1 MAKVLVLDAGHG
13 LNTSGKQTMN
23 GSKGV
28 IKEWTLNNNVCNKI
42 QAILKDYDVTIH
54 RTDDTTGKTDI
65 SLSERVKR
73 CNNYKPHLFVS
84 IHHNAGGGV
93 GTEVYWHTKGTA
105 EDKKVAGIVAP
116 KLASKCGMRNRGV
129 KQASFAV
136 LSCKPTAILCEGGF
150 MDSSDYEI
158 ITSDKGQQAYAEA
171 VAESIIEY
179 LGLKKVATSQPS
191 SSTSSSSSTSTSAP
205 VSSSD
210 YKVGTYG
217 KSVKVTA
224 DDGLNVR
231 SERNASSTKIATLA
245 KGAVVEVG
253 YIMYENNQ
261 TTGTSLWGGVVVNG
275 KQGFINL
282 SYTEPCGDTVNSTSS
297 SFLVEVICNS
307 LNIRKSDNFDS
318 AIVGTVKKGDVYTIV
333 EVSNG
338 LGLLKSYASNR
349 NGWISMGSSYVKK
362 K

>member
-28 IKEWTLNNNVCNKI
+28 IKEWTLNSNVCNKI
-42 QAILKDYDVTIH
+42 QAILKDYDVTIY

-73 CNNYKPHLFVS
+73 CNNYNPHLFVS
-84 IHHNAGGGV
+84 IHHNAGGGT

-105 EDKKVAGIVAP
+105 EDKKVASILAP

-136 LSCKPTAILCEGGF
+136 LGCKPTAILVEGGF
-150 MDSSDYEI
+150 MDTVADYEI

-191 SSTSSSSSTSTSAP
+191 QPQVSTPSTPSSSS
-205 VSSSD
+205 VSF
-210 YKVGTYG
+210 T
-217 KSVKVTA
+217 VK
-224 DDGLNVR
+224 
-231 SERNASSTKIATLA
+231 I
-245 KGAVVEVG
+245 
-253 YIMYENNQ
+253 
-261 TTGTSLWGGVVVNG
+261 
-275 KQGFINL
+275 
-282 SYTEPCGDTVNSTSS
+282 
-297 SFLVEVICNS
+297 ICNE
-307 LNIRKSDNFDS
+307 LNIRKEASFDS
-318 AIVGTVKKGDVYTIV
+318 AVVGVVKKGQVYTIV
-333 EVSNG
+333 EEKNG
-338 LGLLKSYASNR
+338 LGRLLSGA
-349 NGWISMGSSYVKK
+349 GWISMGASYVEKVSTTTPNEYK
-362 K
+362 IKVVNCSTLNARTGAGTNYPVSQTVKVGTVLTIVGEENGWLKTKSGLYINKNYTQKI

>member
-1 MAKVLVLDAGHG
+1 MSKVLVLDAGHG

-28 IKEWTLNNNVCNKI
+28 IKEWTLNSNVCNKI

-73 CNNYKPHLFVS
+73 CNNYNPHLFVS

-105 EDKKVAGIVAP
+105 EDKKVASILAP

-136 LSCKPTAILCEGGF
+136 LGCKPTAILVEGGF
-150 MDSSDYEI
+150 MDTVADYEI

-179 LGLKKVATSQPS
+179 LGLKKVVATTTQTPQWKKNDKGWWYEYADGSYP
-191 SSTSSSSSTSTSAP
+191 TSKWLKIDNEWYYFGGDGYAYCNKWVQTDG
-205 VSSSD
+205 VWYWLNGD
-210 YKVGTYG
+210 CKM
-217 KSVKVTA
+217 VKDCV
-224 DDGLNVR
+224 LL
-231 SERNASSTKIATLA
+231 I
-245 KGAVVEVG
+245 
-253 YIMYENNQ
+253 
-261 TTGTSLWGGVVVNG
+261 NG
-275 KQGFINL
+275 KYYAFDKDGKMK
-282 SYTEPCGDTVNSTSS
+282 TE
-297 SFLVEVICNS
+297 
-307 LNIRKSDNFDS
+307 
-318 AIVGTVKKGDVYTIV
+318 V
-333 EVSNG
+333 EVSN
-338 LGLLKSYASNR
+338 
-349 NGWISMGSSYVKK
+349 NGDLIL
-362 K
+362 

>member
-42 QAILKDYDVTIH
+42 QAILKDYDVTIY

-73 CNNYKPHLFVS
+73 CNNYNPHLFVS
-84 IHHNAGGGV
+84 IHHNAGGGT

-105 EDKKVAGIVAP
+105 EDKKVASVLAP

-136 LSCKPTAILCEGGF
+136 LGCKPTAILVEGGF
-150 MDSSDYEI
+150 MDTVADYEI

-191 SSTSSSSSTSTSAP
+191 QPQVSTPSTPLSSTSTS
-205 VSSSD
+205 S
-210 YKVGTYG
+210 G
-217 KSVKVTA
+217 KSFTVK
-224 DDGLNVR
+224 
-231 SERNASSTKIATLA
+231 I
-245 KGAVVEVG
+245 
-253 YIMYENNQ
+253 
-261 TTGTSLWGGVVVNG
+261 
-275 KQGFINL
+275 
-282 SYTEPCGDTVNSTSS
+282 
-297 SFLVEVICNS
+297 ICNE
-307 LNIRKSDNFDS
+307 LNIRKEASFDS
-318 AIVGTVKKGDVYTIV
+318 AVVGVVKKGEVYTIV
-333 EVSNG
+333 S
-338 LGLLKSYASNR
+338 KFS
-349 NGWISMGSSYVKK
+349 
-362 K
+362 

>member
-42 QAILKDYDVTIH
+42 QAILKDYDVTIY

-73 CNNYKPHLFVS
+73 CNNYNPHLFVS

-105 EDKKVAGIVAP
+105 EDKKVASILAP

-136 LSCKPTAILCEGGF
+136 LGCKPTAILVEGGF
-150 MDSSDYEI
+150 MDTVADYEI

-179 LGLKKVATSQPS
+179 LGLKKVVATTTQSPQWKKNDKGWWYEYADGSYP
-191 SSTSSSSSTSTSAP
+191 TSKWLKINNEWYYFGADGYAYCDKWVQTDG
-205 VSSSD
+205 VWYWLNGD
-210 YKVGTYG
+210 CKM
-217 KSVKVTA
+217 VKNCV
-224 DDGLNVR
+224 LL
-231 SERNASSTKIATLA
+231 I
-245 KGAVVEVG
+245 
-253 YIMYENNQ
+253 
-261 TTGTSLWGGVVVNG
+261 NG
-275 KQGFINL
+275 KYYAFDKDGKMK
-282 SYTEPCGDTVNSTSS
+282 TE
-297 SFLVEVICNS
+297 
-307 LNIRKSDNFDS
+307 
-318 AIVGTVKKGDVYTIV
+318 V
-333 EVSNG
+333 EVSNKG
-338 LGLLKSYASNR
+338 DLIL
-349 NGWISMGSSYVKK
+349 
-362 K
+362 

>member
-28 IKEWTLNNNVCNKI
+28 IKEWTMNSNVCNKI

-73 CNNYKPHLFVS
+73 CNNYNPHLFVS

-105 EDKKVAGIVAP
+105 EDKKVANILAP

-129 KQASFAV
+129 KQASFTV
-136 LSCKPTAILCEGGF
+136 LGCKPTAILVEGGF
-150 MDSSDYEI
+150 MDTVADYEI

-179 LGLKKVATSQPS
+179 LGLKKVVATTTQSPQWKKNDKGWWYEYADGSYP
-191 SSTSSSSSTSTSAP
+191 TNKWLKIDNEWYYFGGDGYAYCNKWVQTDG
-205 VSSSD
+205 VWYWLNGD
-210 YKVGTYG
+210 CKM
-217 KSVKVTA
+217 VKDCV
-224 DDGLNVR
+224 LL
-231 SERNASSTKIATLA
+231 I
-245 KGAVVEVG
+245 
-253 YIMYENNQ
+253 
-261 TTGTSLWGGVVVNG
+261 NG
-275 KQGFINL
+275 KYYAFDKDGKMK
-282 SYTEPCGDTVNSTSS
+282 TE
-297 SFLVEVICNS
+297 
-307 LNIRKSDNFDS
+307 
-318 AIVGTVKKGDVYTIV
+318 V
-333 EVSNG
+333 EVSN
-338 LGLLKSYASNR
+338 
-349 NGWISMGSSYVKK
+349 NGDLIL
-362 K
+362 